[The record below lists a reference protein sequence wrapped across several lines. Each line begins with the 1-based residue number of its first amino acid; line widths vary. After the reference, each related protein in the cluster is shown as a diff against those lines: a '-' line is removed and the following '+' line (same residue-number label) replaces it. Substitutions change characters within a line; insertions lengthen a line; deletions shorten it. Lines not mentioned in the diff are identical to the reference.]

1 MIFRLAVGLAI
12 VAAQV
17 SAETNTTGNQLNGWY
32 PCAEYTFSDDG
43 NSTGQLAECAVYMAP
58 LCYPGICAS
67 VNSKIEIFVKRLPAV
82 GGDPE
87 KATNVWLVEGGP
99 GRPSSSMESRML
111 DLHAKLN
118 GSSNVYTMDHRG
130 TGRSTM
136 LDCVAAQAQTTA
148 SPKGRNIDPTE
159 VAACAKSLSL
169 KYTEF
174 TGFSV
179 TSAATDLATLISK
192 YTNGASTIV
201 YGVNYGTMLVER
213 LMRLDPPEVTGYV
226 MDGISSTPGVATDKF
241 EYFSESE
248 VNYGEVGDHFLGF
261 CAEHSVCSAH
271 FAKRSLPDTLEDLL
285 TQFDKDPNST

>member
-99 GRPSSSMESRML
+99 GRPSPSMGSRML

-130 TGRSTM
+130 TGRSRM

-159 VAACAKSLSL
+159 VAACAKSLSF

-174 TGFSV
+174 AGFSV

-213 LMRLDPPEVTGYV
+213 LMHLDPPEVTGYV
-226 MDGISSTPGVATDKF
+226 MDGIVSTPGVATDKF

-248 VNYGEVGDHFLGF
+248 VNYGEPIQDRPWAPRRH
-261 CAEHSVCSAH
+261 AACS
-271 FAKRSLPDTLEDLL
+271 L
-285 TQFDKDPNST
+285 

>member
-99 GRPSSSMESRML
+99 GRPS
-111 DLHAKLN
+111 
-118 GSSNVYTMDHRG
+118 
-130 TGRSTM
+130 
-136 LDCVAAQAQTTA
+136 
-148 SPKGRNIDPTE
+148 P
-159 VAACAKSLSL
+159 
-169 KYTEF
+169 
-174 TGFSV
+174 
-179 TSAATDLATLISK
+179 
-192 YTNGASTIV
+192 
-201 YGVNYGTMLVER
+201 
-213 LMRLDPPEVTGYV
+213 
-226 MDGISSTPGVATDKF
+226 SST
-241 EYFSESE
+241 
-248 VNYGEVGDHFLGF
+248 YGF
-261 CAEHSVCSAH
+261 
-271 FAKRSLPDTLEDLL
+271 
-285 TQFDKDPNST
+285 